1 MGSGTAVPDKTYT
14 FPGIYNDFSQS
25 YMQYQI
31 KADEVD
37 GPVPA
42 RPFVAPGPPVWNAQ
56 GGSSGDEAQAS
67 SVGGPE
73 ASASVTGIQAGASD
87 GPSTSA
93 SAQAG
98 TDLAGSASTYAAH
111 TASVSL
117 TDFSNKGVVQGDGK
131 SGPDGAV
138 DETLPSASTSAQAA
152 ATSSQS
158 YSATD
163 AAPAGT
169 TATSGGSEYVSDV
182 AGGACIAPR
191 WQCSTKDGKTTLQ
204 VCNKNEQ
211 NVYGTSC
218 PSSFRILFG

>member
-1 MGSGTAVPDKTYT
+1 
-14 FPGIYNDFSQS
+14 
-25 YMQYQI
+25 MQYQI
-31 KADEVD
+31 KGDEVD

-93 SAQAG
+93 SAQAE
-98 TDLAGSASTYAAH
+98 TDLAASASTYAAP

-117 TDFSNKGVVQGDGK
+117 TDFAKNKGVVQGDGN
-131 SGPDGAV
+131 SGADGAV

-152 ATSSQS
+152 ASTSQSQS
-158 YSATD
+158 YSDTD
-163 AAPAGT
+163 AAPAAN
-169 TATSGGSEYVSDV
+169 TATSDGSEYVSDV
-182 AGGACIAPR
+182 AGGACIAPSWR
-191 WQCSTKDGKTTLQ
+191 CSTQDGKTTLQ
-204 VCNKNEQ
+204 VCDMTEQ
-211 NVYGTSC
+211 RVYGTSF
-218 PSSFRILFG
+218 STFELNQYSRVRLETQ

>member
-1 MGSGTAVPDKTYT
+1 
-14 FPGIYNDFSQS
+14 
-25 YMQYQI
+25 MQYQI
-31 KADEVD
+31 KGDEVD

-98 TDLAGSASTYAAH
+98 TDLAGSASTYAAP
-111 TASVSL
+111 TASISL
-117 TDFSNKGVVQGDGK
+117 SDFSNKGVVQDNGNAGADG
-131 SGPDGAV
+131 GV

-152 ATSSQS
+152 ASTSQSQS
-158 YSATD
+158 YSDTD
-163 AAPAGT
+163 AAPADT

-218 PSSFRILFG
+218 SSLLRNLSG